1 MSVDATLPAA
11 YTRAQ
16 QETDELCAGVIRALS
31 GQAAIRYR
39 GRRLH
44 DGHRPLPIHAA
55 HLQPD
60 AALQDLPSLRGAA
73 DSVALRLLHTDAAL
87 HKTLHPTAPVA
98 RLVFELLEQLRVE
111 TLAPDQHAGVIHN
124 LRHRFTAWSHA
135 FYDSGLAE
143 GASGLLLYTV
153 FQICWSR
160 LTARAV
166 LERTEDFIEATRWS
180 ISSQLSSDLAG
191 LRRHR
196 ADQASYARHALAI
209 AHAVDA
215 MLKGA
220 QAAQDGQQDAAVDS
234 KAQAAFKLLLD
245 FDSDNDNLP
254 DSAPLGESRAFT
266 DGNADGGYRAYST
279 AYDREERA
287 GELVRGA
294 LLLEY
299 RERMDAHIAS
309 LGINTARLARRFT
322 QLLAMLERE
331 GWSFGEEEGYIDGR
345 RLAQLISSPSE
356 RRLFRKEQFLPQAD
370 CLVSFLVDCSGS
382 MKTHAQSVAVLLDIL
397 LRALDQAGVKTEL
410 LGFTTG
416 AWNGGRVKRD
426 WMRARSPANP
436 GRLNEL
442 VHMVF
447 KDGGTSW
454 RRARPDIAALL
465 KADLYREGVDGEAVD
480 WACQRMLARPERRRI
495 LLVVSDGCPMDTATN
510 LANDE
515 FYLAQHLKQVVARRE
530 AQGAVEICGLGL
542 GLDLGAYYS
551 RSLATTLPASLNNEL
566 FSEIAQLIG
575 GGGRKR

>member
-1 MSVDATLPAA
+1 MSAEATAPAP
-11 YTRAQ
+11 YTREQ
-16 QETDELCAGVIRALS
+16 QETDELCAGAIRALS
-31 GQAAIRYR
+31 ASPSIRYR

-87 HKTLHPTAPVA
+87 HKSLCPLDPVA

-111 TLAPDQHAGVIHN
+111 TFAPDQHAGVIAN

-153 FQICWSR
+153 FQMCWSR
-160 LTARAV
+160 LTARPV
-166 LERTEDFIEATRWS
+166 LEKTEDFIEATRWS
-180 ISSQLSSDLAG
+180 VSSTLSGDLAG

-196 ADQASYARHALAI
+196 ADQAAFARHALAI

-215 MLKGA
+215 MLKEA
-220 QAAQDGQQDAAVDS
+220 QAARDGSQDEAGDT

-245 FDSDNDNLP
+245 FDSDNDHLP
-254 DSAPLGESRAFT
+254 DAAPLGDSRAFS
-266 DGNADGGYRAYST
+266 DGDGAYKTYTT
-279 AYDREERA
+279 AYDREENA
-287 GELVRGA
+287 GELVRRA
-294 LLLEY
+294 LLLDY
-299 RERMDAHIAS
+299 RERMDGRIAS

-322 QLLAMLERE
+322 QLLAVPQRD

-370 CLVSFLVDCSGS
+370 CLVTFLVDCSGS
-382 MKTHAQSVAVLLDIL
+382 MKTHAESVAVLLDIV
-397 LRALDQAGVKTEL
+397 LRALDQAGITTEL

-447 KDGGTSW
+447 KDGNTRW

-480 WACQRMLARPERRRI
+480 WACTRMLARPERRRI

-566 FSEIAQLIG
+566 FSEIAQLLG
-575 GGGRKR
+575 GGKR

>member
-1 MSVDATLPAA
+1 MSAEATAPAA

-16 QETDELCAGVIRALS
+16 QETDELCAGAIRALS
-31 GQAAIRYR
+31 GVAAIRYR

-44 DGHRPLPIHAA
+44 DGHRPLSIHAA

-73 DSVALRLLHTDAAL
+73 DSVALRLLHTDSAL
-87 HKTLHPTAPVA
+87 HKSLCPVEPVA

-111 TLAPDQHAGVIHN
+111 TLAPDQHAGVAHN
-124 LRHRFTAWSHA
+124 LLHRFTAWSHA

-153 FQICWSR
+153 FQMGWSR

-166 LERTEDFIEATRWS
+166 LEKTEDFIEATRWS
-180 ISSQLSSDLAG
+180 LSSQLGGDLAG
-191 LRRHR
+191 LRRQR
-196 ADQASYARHALAI
+196 RDQAAFARHALAI

-215 MLKGA
+215 MLKDA
-220 QAAQDGQQDAAVDS
+220 QAAQDGGQDDAGDAR
-234 KAQAAFKLLLD
+234 AQAAFRLLLD
-245 FDSDNDNLP
+245 FDSDNEQLP
-254 DSAPLGESRAFT
+254 DAAPLGESRAFN
-266 DGNADGGYRAYST
+266 DGAGGYRAYST
-279 AYDREERA
+279 AYDREEKA
-287 GELVRGA
+287 GALVRRA

-299 RERMDAHIAS
+299 RERMDEHIAS
-309 LGINTARLARRFT
+309 LGINTARLARRFS
-322 QLLAMLERE
+322 QLLAVPRRD

-370 CLVSFLVDCSGS
+370 CLVTFLVDCSGS
-382 MKTHAQSVAVLLDIL
+382 MKTHAQSVAVLLDIV
-397 LRALDQAGVKTEL
+397 LRALDQAGIATEL

-426 WMRARSPANP
+426 WMRARSPARP

-447 KDGGTSW
+447 KDGDTPW

-480 WACQRMLARPERRRI
+480 WACARMLARPERRRI

-530 AQGAVEICGLGL
+530 TQGAVEICGLGL

-566 FSEIAQLIG
+566 FGEIAQLIG
-575 GGGRKR
+575 GRKK

>member
-1 MSVDATLPAA
+1 MKAEATAPAA
-11 YTRAQ
+11 YTREQ
-16 QETDELCAGVIRALS
+16 QETDELCAGAIRALS
-31 GQAAIRYR
+31 GLAAIRYR

-87 HKTLHPTAPVA
+87 HKSLCPPEPVA

-111 TLAPDQHAGVIHN
+111 TLAPDQHAGVIAN

-153 FQICWSR
+153 FQMCWSR
-160 LTARAV
+160 LTARPV
-166 LERTEDFIEATRWS
+166 LEKTEDFIEATRWS
-180 ISSQLSSDLAG
+180 VSSQLSGDLAG

-196 ADQASYARHALAI
+196 TDQAAFARHALAI

-215 MLKGA
+215 MLKEA
-220 QAAQDGQQDAAVDS
+220 QAAREGDQDDGGDA
-234 KAQAAFKLLLD
+234 KARAAFKLLLD
-245 FDSDNDNLP
+245 FDSDNDNVP
-254 DSAPLGESRAFT
+254 DAAPLGESRAFS
-266 DGNADGGYRAYST
+266 DGAGGYKAYST
-279 AYDREERA
+279 AYDREDKA
-287 GELVRGA
+287 GDLVRRA

-299 RERMDAHIAS
+299 RERMDARIAS

-322 QLLAMLERE
+322 QLLAVPQRD

-370 CLVSFLVDCSGS
+370 CLVTFLVDCSGS
-382 MKTHAQSVAVLLDIL
+382 MKTHAESVAVLLDIL
-397 LRALDQAGVKTEL
+397 LRALDQAGITTEL

-447 KDGGTSW
+447 KDGETNW

-480 WACQRMLARPERRRI
+480 WACTRMLARPERRRI

-566 FSEIAQLIG
+566 FSEIAQLIA
-575 GGGRKR
+575 GRGRR

>member
-1 MSVDATLPAA
+1 MSADAGAPAA
-11 YTRAQ
+11 YTREQ
-16 QETDELCAGVIRALS
+16 QEVDELCAGAIRALS
-31 GQAAIRYR
+31 GVASIRYR

-44 DGHRPLPIHAA
+44 DGHRALPIHAA

-87 HKTLHPTAPVA
+87 HKSLCPPAPVA
-98 RLVFELLEQLRVE
+98 RLVFELLEQIRVE
-111 TLAPDQHAGVIHN
+111 TLAPDQHAGVVHN
-124 LRHRFTAWSHA
+124 LRHRYTAWSHA

-153 FQICWSR
+153 FQMCWSR

-166 LERTEDFIEATRWS
+166 LEKTEDFIEATRWS
-180 ISSQLSSDLAG
+180 ISAQLGSDLAG

-196 ADQASYARHALAI
+196 ADQAAYARHALAI

-215 MLKGA
+215 MLKDA
-220 QAAQDGQQDAAVDS
+220 QAAHDGQPDGAADA

-245 FDSDNDNLP
+245 FDSDNDNIP
-254 DSAPLGESRAFT
+254 DAAPLGASRAFS
-266 DGNADGGYRAYST
+266 DGDGAYRAYST

-287 GELVRGA
+287 GELVRRA

-322 QLLAMLERE
+322 QLLAVPQRE
-331 GWSFGEEEGYIDGR
+331 GWSFGEEEGTIDGR

-356 RRLFRKEQFLPQAD
+356 RRLFRKEQFLPHAD

-416 AWNGGRVKRD
+416 AWNGGRAKRD

-447 KDGGTSW
+447 KDGGSSW

-566 FSEIAQLIG
+566 FGEIAQLL
-575 GGGRKR
+575 GGRKK

>member
-1 MSVDATLPAA
+1 MSTEATAPAA
-11 YTRAQ
+11 YTREQ
-16 QETDELCAGVIRALS
+16 QETDELCAGAIRALS
-31 GQAAIRYR
+31 GSPSIRYR

-73 DSVALRLLHTDAAL
+73 DSVALRLLHTDAVL
-87 HKTLHPTAPVA
+87 HKSLCPLEPVA

-111 TLAPDQHAGVIHN
+111 TLAPERHAGVIAN

-153 FQICWSR
+153 FQMCWSR

-166 LERTEDFIEATRWS
+166 LEKTEDFIEATRWS
-180 ISSQLSSDLAG
+180 LTSQLGGDLAG

-196 ADQASYARHALAI
+196 ADQAAYARHALAI

-215 MLKGA
+215 MLKEA
-220 QAAQDGQQDAAVDS
+220 QAAQDGEQDAAGDA
-234 KAQAAFKLLLD
+234 KAQAAFRLLLD
-245 FDSDNDNLP
+245 FDSENDHLP
-254 DSAPLGESRAFT
+254 DAAPLGESRAFS
-266 DGNADGGYRAYST
+266 DGDGGYKVYST
-279 AYDREERA
+279 AYDREEQA
-287 GELVRGA
+287 GDLVRRA
-294 LLLEY
+294 LLLDY
-299 RERMDAHIAS
+299 RERMDARIAS

-322 QLLAMLERE
+322 QLLAVPQRD

-370 CLVSFLVDCSGS
+370 CLVTFLVDCSGS
-382 MKTHAQSVAVLLDIL
+382 MKTHAESVAVLLDIL
-397 LRALDQAGVKTEL
+397 LRALDQAGITTEL

-426 WMRARSPANP
+426 WMRARSPAHP

-447 KDGGTSW
+447 KDGDTSW

-480 WACQRMLARPERRRI
+480 WACSRMLARPERRRI

-566 FSEIAQLIG
+566 FSEIAQLLG
-575 GGGRKR
+575 GLRR

>member
-1 MSVDATLPAA
+1 MSTDATAPAP
-11 YTRAQ
+11 YTREQ
-16 QETDELCAGVIRALS
+16 QETDELCAGAIRALS
-31 GQAAIRYR
+31 GVAAIRYR

-73 DSVALRLLHTDAAL
+73 DSVALRLLHTDTAL
-87 HKTLHPTAPVA
+87 HKSLCPLDPVA

-111 TLAPDQHAGVIHN
+111 TLAPEHHAGVIAN

-153 FQICWSR
+153 FQMCWSR
-160 LTARAV
+160 LTARPV
-166 LERTEDFIEATRWS
+166 LEKTEDFIEATRWS
-180 ISSQLSSDLAG
+180 VSSQLSGDLAG

-196 ADQASYARHALAI
+196 LDQAAFARHALAI

-215 MLKGA
+215 MLKEA
-220 QAAQDGQQDAAVDS
+220 QAARDASQDEAGDA

-245 FDSDNDNLP
+245 FDSDNDHLP
-254 DSAPLGESRAFT
+254 DAAPLGDSRALR
-266 DGNADGGYRAYST
+266 DSDGGYKAYST
-279 AYDREERA
+279 AYDREEKA
-287 GELVRGA
+287 GELVRRA
-294 LLLEY
+294 LLLDY
-299 RERMDAHIAS
+299 RERMDERIAS

-322 QLLAMLERE
+322 QLLAVPERD

-382 MKTHAQSVAVLLDIL
+382 MKTHAESVAVLLDIL

-416 AWNGGRVKRD
+416 AWNGGRVRRD

-447 KDGGTSW
+447 KDGDTRW

-480 WACQRMLARPERRRI
+480 WACTRMLARPERRRI

-566 FSEIAQLIG
+566 FSEIAQLLG
-575 GGGRKR
+575 GLRR

>member
-1 MSVDATLPAA
+1 MSAEATAPVA
-11 YTRAQ
+11 YTREQ
-16 QETDELCAGVIRALS
+16 QETDELCAGAIRALS
-31 GQAAIRYR
+31 GVAAIRYR
-39 GRRLH
+39 GQRLH

-87 HKTLHPTAPVA
+87 HKSLCPAAPVA

-111 TLAPDQHAGVIHN
+111 TLAPDQHAGVIAN

-153 FQICWSR
+153 FQMCWSR

-166 LERTEDFIEATRWS
+166 LEKTEDFIEATRWS
-180 ISSQLSSDLAG
+180 LSSQLGGDLAG

-196 ADQASYARHALAI
+196 LDQAAFARHALAI

-215 MLKGA
+215 MLQEA
-220 QAAQDGQQDAAVDS
+220 QAAQDGGQDEAGDA
-234 KAQAAFKLLLD
+234 KAQAAFRLLLD

-254 DSAPLGESRAFT
+254 DAAPLGESRAFT
-266 DGNADGGYRAYST
+266 DGDGGYKAYST
-279 AYDREERA
+279 AYDREEKA
-287 GELVRGA
+287 GELVRRA

-299 RERMDAHIAS
+299 RARMDERIAG
-309 LGINTARLARRFT
+309 LGINTARLARRCT
-322 QLLAMLERE
+322 QLLAVPRRD

-370 CLVSFLVDCSGS
+370 CLVTFLVDCSGS
-382 MKTHAQSVAVLLDIL
+382 MKTHAESVAVLLDIL
-397 LRALDQAGVKTEL
+397 LRALDQAGVTTEL

-436 GRLNEL
+436 GRLNERL
-442 VHMVF
+442 HMVF
-447 KDGGTSW
+447 KEGDTPW

-495 LLVVSDGCPMDTATN
+495 LLVVSDGCPMDTATS

-575 GGGRKR
+575 GRSRR

>member
-1 MSVDATLPAA
+1 MNTEATAPAP

-16 QETDELCAGVIRALS
+16 QETDELCAGAIRALS
-31 GQAAIRYR
+31 GLAAIRYR

-60 AALQDLPSLRGAA
+60 AALEDLPSLRGAA

-87 HKTLHPTAPVA
+87 HKSLCPLDPVA

-111 TLAPDQHAGVIHN
+111 TLAPDQHAGVIAN

-143 GASGLLLYTV
+143 DASGLLLYTV
-153 FQICWSR
+153 FQMCWSR
-160 LTARAV
+160 LTARPV
-166 LERTEDFIEATRWS
+166 LEKTEDFIEATRWS
-180 ISSQLSSDLAG
+180 VSSALSGDLAG

-196 ADQASYARHALAI
+196 ADQAAYARHALAI

-215 MLKGA
+215 MLQEA
-220 QAAQDGQQDAAVDS
+220 QAARDGSQDAAGDA
-234 KAQAAFKLLLD
+234 KAQAAFRLLLD
-245 FDSDNDNLP
+245 FDSDNEQQP
-254 DSAPLGESRAFT
+254 DAAPLGESRAFS
-266 DGNADGGYRAYST
+266 DGDGGGAYKAYAT
-279 AYDREERA
+279 GYDREDKA
-287 GELVRGA
+287 GELVRRA

-322 QLLAMLERE
+322 QLLAMPQRD
-331 GWSFGEEEGYIDGR
+331 GWSFGEEDGYIDGR

-370 CLVSFLVDCSGS
+370 CLVTFLVDCSGS

-397 LRALDQAGVKTEL
+397 LRALDQAGIRTEL

-426 WMRARSPANP
+426 WMRARSPLHP

-447 KDGGTSW
+447 KDGDTSW

-480 WACQRMLARPERRRI
+480 WACTRMLARPERRRI

-551 RSLATTLPASLNNEL
+551 RSLATSLPASLNNEL
-566 FSEIAQLIG
+566 FSEIAQLIA
-575 GGGRKR
+575 GRGRR

>member
-1 MSVDATLPAA
+1 MNAEAIVPAA

-16 QETDELCAGVIRALS
+16 QETDELCAGAIRALS

-60 AALQDLPSLRGAA
+60 AALEDLPSLRGAA

-87 HKTLHPTAPVA
+87 HKSLCPPEPVA
-98 RLVFELLEQLRVE
+98 RLVFELLEQLRAE
-111 TLAPDQHAGVIHN
+111 TLAPEQHAGVIAN

-153 FQICWSR
+153 FQMCWSR
-160 LTARAV
+160 LTARPV
-166 LERTEDFIEATRWS
+166 LEKTEDFIEATRWS
-180 ISSQLSSDLAG
+180 LSSQLSGDLAG

-196 ADQASYARHALAI
+196 ADQAAFARHALAI

-215 MLKGA
+215 MLKEA
-220 QAAQDGQQDAAVDS
+220 QAARDGSQDDGGDA
-234 KAQAAFKLLLD
+234 KAQTAFKLLLD
-245 FDSDNDNLP
+245 FDSDNDNVP
-254 DSAPLGESRAFT
+254 DAAPLGESRAFS
-266 DGNADGGYRAYST
+266 DGDGGYKAYST
-279 AYDREERA
+279 AYDREDKA
-287 GELVRGA
+287 GELVRRA
-294 LLLEY
+294 LLHDY
-299 RERMDAHIAS
+299 RERMDARIAS

-322 QLLAMLERE
+322 QLLAVPERD

-370 CLVSFLVDCSGS
+370 CLVTFLVDCSGS
-382 MKTHAQSVAVLLDIL
+382 MKTHAESVAVLLDIL
-397 LRALDQAGVKTEL
+397 LRALDQAGITTEL

-447 KDGGTSW
+447 KDGETNW

-566 FSEIAQLIG
+566 FSEIAQLLG
-575 GGGRKR
+575 GLRR

>member
-1 MSVDATLPAA
+1 MSTEATAPAP
-11 YTRAQ
+11 YTREQ
-16 QETDELCAGVIRALS
+16 QETDELCAGAIRALS
-31 GQAAIRYR
+31 GVSSIRYR

-73 DSVALRLLHTDAAL
+73 DSVALRLLHTDGVL
-87 HKTLHPTAPVA
+87 HKSLCPPEPVA

-124 LRHRFTAWSHA
+124 LRHRYTAWSHA

-153 FQICWSR
+153 FQMCWSR
-160 LTARAV
+160 LTARPV
-166 LERTEDFIEATRWS
+166 LEKTEDFIEATRWS
-180 ISSQLSSDLAG
+180 VSSALSGDLAG

-196 ADQASYARHALAI
+196 ADQAAFARHALAI

-215 MLKGA
+215 MLKEA
-220 QAAQDGQQDAAVDS
+220 QAAQDEQQNTAGDA

-245 FDSDNDNLP
+245 FDSDNDNVP
-254 DSAPLGESRAFT
+254 DSAPLGESRAFS
-266 DGNADGGYRAYST
+266 DGQGGYKTYST
-279 AYDREERA
+279 AYDREENA
-287 GELVRGA
+287 GELVRRA

-299 RERMDAHIAS
+299 RERMDARIAS
-309 LGINTARLARRFT
+309 LGINTARLARGFT
-322 QLLAMLERE
+322 QLLAVPERD

-382 MKTHAQSVAVLLDIL
+382 MKTHAESVAVLLDIL
-397 LRALDQAGVKTEL
+397 LRALDQAGIATEL

-447 KDGGTSW
+447 KDGDTSW

-480 WACQRMLARPERRRI
+480 WACKRMLARTERRRI

-566 FSEIAQLIG
+566 FSEIAQLLA
-575 GGGRKR
+575 GRKK

>member
-1 MSVDATLPAA
+1 MSTDATAPAP
-11 YTRAQ
+11 YTREQ
-16 QETDELCAGVIRALS
+16 QETDELCAGAIRALS
-31 GQAAIRYR
+31 GVAAIRYR

-55 HLQPD
+55 HLQPA

-87 HKTLHPTAPVA
+87 HKSLCPLDPVA

-111 TLAPDQHAGVIHN
+111 TLAPEHHAGVIAN

-153 FQICWSR
+153 FQMCWSR
-160 LTARAV
+160 LTARPV
-166 LERTEDFIEATRWS
+166 LEKTEDFIEATRWS
-180 ISSQLSSDLAG
+180 VSSQLSGDLAG

-196 ADQASYARHALAI
+196 LDQAAFARHALAI

-215 MLKGA
+215 MLKEA
-220 QAAQDGQQDAAVDS
+220 QAARDGSKDEAGDA

-245 FDSDNDNLP
+245 FDSDNDHLP
-254 DSAPLGESRAFT
+254 DAAPLGDSRALR
-266 DGNADGGYRAYST
+266 DSDGGYKAYSM
-279 AYDREERA
+279 AYDREEKA
-287 GELVRGA
+287 GELVRRA
-294 LLLEY
+294 LLLDY
-299 RERMDAHIAS
+299 RERMDERIAS

-322 QLLAMLERE
+322 QLLAVPERD
-331 GWSFGEEEGYIDGR
+331 GWSFGEEEGYVDGR

-382 MKTHAQSVAVLLDIL
+382 MKTHAESVAVLLDIL
-397 LRALDQAGVKTEL
+397 LRALDQAGITTEL

-416 AWNGGRVKRD
+416 AWNGGRVRRD

-447 KDGGTSW
+447 KDGDTRW

-480 WACQRMLARPERRRI
+480 WACTRMLARPERRRI

-566 FSEIAQLIG
+566 FSEIAQLLG
-575 GGGRKR
+575 GQKR

>member
-1 MSVDATLPAA
+1 MKAEATAPAA
-11 YTRAQ
+11 YTREQ
-16 QETDELCAGVIRALS
+16 QETDELCAGAIRALS
-31 GQAAIRYR
+31 GLAAIRYR

-87 HKTLHPTAPVA
+87 HKSLCPPEPVA

-111 TLAPDQHAGVIHN
+111 TLAPDQHAGVIAN

-153 FQICWSR
+153 FQMCWSR
-160 LTARAV
+160 LTARPV
-166 LERTEDFIEATRWS
+166 LEKTEDFIEATRWS
-180 ISSQLSSDLAG
+180 VSSQLSGDLAG

-196 ADQASYARHALAI
+196 ADQLAFARHALAI

-215 MLKGA
+215 MLKEA
-220 QAAQDGQQDAAVDS
+220 QAAREGDQDDGGDA
-234 KAQAAFKLLLD
+234 KARAAFKLLLD
-245 FDSDNDNLP
+245 FDSDNDNVP
-254 DSAPLGESRAFT
+254 DAAPLGESRAFS
-266 DGNADGGYRAYST
+266 DGAGGYKAYST
-279 AYDREERA
+279 AYDREDKA
-287 GELVRGA
+287 GDLVRRA

-299 RERMDAHIAS
+299 RERMDARIAS

-322 QLLAMLERE
+322 QLLAVPQRD

-370 CLVSFLVDCSGS
+370 CLVTFLVDCSGS
-382 MKTHAQSVAVLLDIL
+382 MKTHAESVAVLLDIL
-397 LRALDQAGVKTEL
+397 LRALDQAGITTEL

-426 WMRARSPANP
+426 WLRARSPAHP

-447 KDGGTSW
+447 KDGETNW

-480 WACQRMLARPERRRI
+480 WACTRMLARPERRRI

-566 FSEIAQLIG
+566 FSEIAQLIA
-575 GGGRKR
+575 GRGRR

>member
-1 MSVDATLPAA
+1 MNADAIVPAA
-11 YTRAQ
+11 YTREQ
-16 QETDELCAGVIRALS
+16 QETDELCAGAIRALS
-31 GQAAIRYR
+31 GVAAIRYR
-39 GRRLH
+39 GQRLH

-73 DSVALRLLHTDAAL
+73 DSVALRLLHTDARL
-87 HKTLHPTAPVA
+87 HRSLCPAEPVA

-111 TLAPDQHAGVIHN
+111 TLAPEQHAGVIAN

-153 FQICWSR
+153 FQMCWSR
-160 LTARAV
+160 LTARPV
-166 LERTEDFIEATRWS
+166 LEKTEDVIEATRWS
-180 ISSQLSSDLAG
+180 LTSQLGGDLAG

-196 ADQASYARHALAI
+196 ADQAAYARHALAI

-215 MLKGA
+215 LLKEA
-220 QAAQDGQQDAAVDS
+220 QAARDGSQDDGGDA

-245 FDSDNDNLP
+245 FDSDNDNVP
-254 DSAPLGESRAFT
+254 DAAPLGESRAFS
-266 DGNADGGYRAYST
+266 DGDGAYRAYCT
-279 AYDREERA
+279 AYDREDKA
-287 GELVRGA
+287 GELVRRA
-294 LLLEY
+294 LLLDY
-299 RERMDAHIAS
+299 RERMDERIAS
-309 LGINTARLARRFT
+309 LGINTARLARRLT
-322 QLLAMLERE
+322 QLLAVPRRD

-356 RRLFRKEQFLPQAD
+356 RRLFRKEQFLPHAD
-370 CLVSFLVDCSGS
+370 CLVTFLVDCSGS
-382 MKTHAQSVAVLLDIL
+382 MKTHAESVAVLLDIL
-397 LRALDQAGVKTEL
+397 LRALDQAGVTTEL

-426 WMRARSPANP
+426 WMRARSPAQP

-447 KDGGTSW
+447 KDGETSW

-480 WACQRMLARPERRRI
+480 WACTRMLARPERRRI
-495 LLVVSDGCPMDTATN
+495 LLVVSDGCPMDTATS

-566 FSEIAQLIG
+566 FSEIAQLLG
-575 GGGRKR
+575 GQKR

>member
-1 MSVDATLPAA
+1 MNADATAPAA
-11 YTRAQ
+11 YTREQ
-16 QETDELCAGVIRALS
+16 QEVDELCAGAIRALS
-31 GQAAIRYR
+31 GVASIRYR

-44 DGHRPLPIHAA
+44 DGRQALPIHAA

-87 HKTLHPTAPVA
+87 HKSLCPAEPVA

-111 TLAPDQHAGVIHN
+111 TLAPDQHAGVVHN
-124 LRHRFTAWSHA
+124 LRHRYTAWSHA

-153 FQICWSR
+153 FQMCWSR

-166 LERTEDFIEATRWS
+166 LEKTEDFIEATRWS
-180 ISSQLSSDLAG
+180 ISSQLSGDLAG

-196 ADQASYARHALAI
+196 ADQAAYARHALAI

-215 MLKGA
+215 MLKDA
-220 QAAQDGQQDAAVDS
+220 QAARDGEPDAAGDA

-245 FDSDNDNLP
+245 FDSDNDNTP
-254 DSAPLGESRAFT
+254 DAAPLGASRALR
-266 DGNADGGYRAYST
+266 DSDGGYRAYST

-287 GELVRGA
+287 GELVRRA
-294 LLLEY
+294 LLLDY

-322 QLLAMLERE
+322 QLLAVPERE
-331 GWSFGEEEGYIDGR
+331 GWSFGEEEGTIDGR

-370 CLVSFLVDCSGS
+370 CLVTFLVDCSGS

-426 WMRARSPANP
+426 WMRARSPAHP

-566 FSEIAQLIG
+566 FSEIAQLLG
-575 GGGRKR
+575 GWKR

>member
-1 MSVDATLPAA
+1 MSTETTAPAA
-11 YTRAQ
+11 YTREQ
-16 QETDELCAGVIRALS
+16 QETDELCAGAIRALS
-31 GQAAIRYR
+31 GSPSIRYR

-73 DSVALRLLHTDAAL
+73 DSVALRLLHTDAKL
-87 HKTLHPTAPVA
+87 HRSLCPAEPVA

-111 TLAPDQHAGVIHN
+111 TLAPEQHAGVIHN

-153 FQICWSR
+153 FQMCWSR
-160 LTARAV
+160 LTARPV
-166 LERTEDFIEATRWS
+166 LEKTEDFIEATRWS
-180 ISSQLSSDLAG
+180 VSSALSGDLAG

-196 ADQASYARHALAI
+196 ADQAAFARHALAI
-209 AHAVDA
+209 SHAVDA
-215 MLKGA
+215 MLKDA
-220 QAAQDGQQDAAVDS
+220 QTARDGGEDAAGDA
-234 KAQAAFKLLLD
+234 KAQVAFKLLLD
-245 FDSDNDNLP
+245 FDSDNDHLP
-254 DSAPLGESRAFT
+254 DAAPLGESRAFS
-266 DGNADGGYRAYST
+266 DGDGGYKAYST
-279 AYDREERA
+279 AYDREEKA
-287 GELVRGA
+287 GELVRRA

-299 RERMDAHIAS
+299 RERMDERIAS

-322 QLLAMLERE
+322 QLLAVPERD

-370 CLVSFLVDCSGS
+370 CLVTFLVDCSGS
-382 MKTHAQSVAVLLDIL
+382 MKTHAESVAVLLDIV
-397 LRALDQAGVKTEL
+397 LRALDQAGVATEL

-416 AWNGGRVKRD
+416 AWNGGRAKRD

-447 KDGGTSW
+447 KDGDTSW

-480 WACQRMLARPERRRI
+480 WACTRMLARPERRRI

-530 AQGAVEICGLGL
+530 AQGAIEICGLGL

-566 FSEIAQLIG
+566 FSEIAQLL
-575 GGGRKR
+575 GGRKR

>member
-1 MSVDATLPAA
+1 MSTETTAPAA

-16 QETDELCAGVIRALS
+16 QETDELCAGAIRALS

-60 AALQDLPSLRGAA
+60 AALQDLPALRGAA
-73 DSVALRLLHTDAAL
+73 DSVALRLLHTDAVL
-87 HKTLHPTAPVA
+87 HKSLCPLEPVA

-111 TLAPDQHAGVIHN
+111 TLAPEQHAGVMAN

-153 FQICWSR
+153 FQMCWSR
-160 LTARAV
+160 LTARPV
-166 LERTEDFIEATRWS
+166 LEKTEDFIEATRWS
-180 ISSQLSSDLAG
+180 LTSQLGGDLAG

-196 ADQASYARHALAI
+196 ADQAAYARHALAI

-215 MLKGA
+215 MLKKA
-220 QAAQDGQQDAAVDS
+220 QAAQDGEQDAAGDA
-234 KAQAAFKLLLD
+234 KTQAAFKLLLD
-245 FDSDNDNLP
+245 FDSENDHLP
-254 DSAPLGESRAFT
+254 DAAPLGESRALR
-266 DGNADGGYRAYST
+266 DGDGGYQAYST
-279 AYDREERA
+279 AYDREEQA
-287 GELVRGA
+287 GDLVRHA
-294 LLLEY
+294 LLLDY
-299 RERMDAHIAS
+299 RERMDARIAS

-322 QLLAMLERE
+322 QLLAVPERD

-370 CLVSFLVDCSGS
+370 CLVTFLVDCSGS
-382 MKTHAQSVAVLLDIL
+382 MKTHAESVAVLLDIL
-397 LRALDQAGVKTEL
+397 LRALDQAGVTTEL

-426 WMRARSPANP
+426 WMRARSPAHP

-447 KDGGTSW
+447 KDGDTSW

-480 WACQRMLARPERRRI
+480 WACARMLARPERRRI

-566 FSEIAQLIG
+566 FSEIAQLLG
-575 GGGRKR
+575 GLRR